1 MDILIAI
8 ILWIAKMI
16 SIAFAVEIGV
26 VAAWKV
32 ILKRRGEK

>member
-1 MDILIAI
+1 MDIIIAI

-16 SIAFAVEIGV
+16 SISFAVEIGV

-32 ILKRRGEK
+32 IIKKKR

>member
-1 MDILIAI
+1 MNILIAF

-16 SIAFAVEIGV
+16 SISFAVEIGV